1 MAKSTSV
8 DVGERDTIR
17 VGRTSIVTEPFGASI
32 VTGKP
37 EASDTV
43 VDVLVAVGLVE
54 VDAVVASEDAVDV
67 VVVAGV
73 VVEGSAVSGTEPHAV
88 ATSAT
93 AATVIRNLPG
103 TTLLPSLEE
112 PS

>member
-17 VGRTSIVTEPFGASI
+17 AGRASIVTEPFGASI

-43 VDVLVAVGLVE
+43 VDVLVAVGLLE
-54 VDAVVASEDAVDV
+54 VDAVVVSEAAVVVV
-67 VVVAGV
+67 VVVASV
-73 VVEGSAVSGTEPHAV
+73 VVDGSAVADTEPHA
-88 ATSAT
+88 AAMSAT
-93 AATVIRNLPG
+93 AATVIRNFRG
-103 TTLLPSLEE
+103 TRLLPS
-112 PS
+112 